1 MIDTPTL
8 QQPRA
13 LLACATTSVC
23 SASDS
28 DNFTNLFAQES
39 TASQSPTAAIE
50 HRWKVLL
57 VDDEDD
63 MHTVLHMALKDMEV
77 EGFPLELY
85 DARSADEAK
94 KVLAEHPD
102 ISLILLDVVMETE
115 MAGLSLVT
123 HVRQEICNRMVQIVL
138 VTGQPGY
145 AQEHEVRADYDING
159 YRLKSELTAYNIYTS
174 VSLAL
179 RAYQTLRSVKDQRC
193 EPVEQVNICLD
204 DAIEAHRQW
213 REKLKVAAAT
223 GEPLDAASLRRND
236 CCDLG
241 KWIHAKGRQ
250 LYGSKPEFVKLMA
263 RHNDFHLVAS
273 MVANS
278 INDREYTDLQKVLN
292 GNSQFAQAS
301 LDVETAVMTLKFS
314 LSN

>member
-8 QQPRA
+8 QQPPSPLARA
-13 LLACATTSVC
+13 TNTACTVGK
-23 SASDS
+23 S
-28 DNFTNLFAQES
+28 DNFNDLFAQELS
-39 TASQSPTAAIE
+39 ASKRPTPAWE

-63 MHTVLHMALKDMEV
+63 MHAVLHMALKDMEV
-77 EGFPLELY
+77 DGFPLELL

-94 KVLAEHPD
+94 KVLAAHPD

-145 AQEHEVRADYDING
+145 AKEHEVRVDYDING

-174 VSLAL
+174 VNLAL
-179 RAYQTLRSVKDQRC
+179 RAYQTLRNANGPHS
-193 EPVEQVNICLD
+193 EPVEQVDISLD
-204 DAIEAHRQW
+204 QAIGVHHQW
-213 REKLKVAAAT
+213 REKLKIAAAT
-223 GEPLDAASLRRND
+223 GAPLDAASLRRND

-241 KWIHAKGRQ
+241 KWLHAKGRQ

-278 INDREYTDLQKVLN
+278 INDREYTDLQKVLS

-301 LDVETAVMTLKFS
+301 IDLETAVMKLKFS

>member
-1 MIDTPTL
+1 M
-8 QQPRA
+8 
-13 LLACATTSVC
+13 
-23 SASDS
+23 SDS
-28 DNFTNLFAQES
+28 ENFTTLFAPEPKWVQNPM
-39 TASQSPTAAIE
+39 TLRDQ
-50 HRWKVLL
+50 RWKVLL

-63 MHTVLHMALKDMEV
+63 MHAVLHMALRDMEV
-77 EGFPLELY
+77 AGHPLELL

-94 KVLAEHPD
+94 KVLADHPD

-174 VSLAL
+174 VNLAL
-179 RAYQTLRSVKDQRC
+179 RAYQTLRKLSQPQQELPDQVAVR
-193 EPVEQVNICLD
+193 LD
-204 DAIEAHRQW
+204 QAIEVHRQW
-213 REKLKVAAAT
+213 REKLKASVAA
-223 GEPLDAASLRRND
+223 GETLDAATLRRND

-241 KWIHAKGRQ
+241 KWLHTQGRN

-278 INDREYTDLQKVLN
+278 INDGEYTDMQKVLN

-301 LDVETAVMTLKFS
+301 IDVETAVMKLKFS
-314 LSN
+314 MSN

>member
-1 MIDTPTL
+1 MNEPED
-8 QQPRA
+8 
-13 LLACATTSVC
+13 
-23 SASDS
+23 
-28 DNFTNLFAQES
+28 FTNLFAQES
-39 TASQSPTAAIE
+39 PPSKSPTPASE

-63 MHTVLHMALKDMEV
+63 MHAVLHMALKDMEV
-77 EGFPLELY
+77 EGFALELH

-145 AQEHEVRADYDING
+145 AQEQEVRADYDING

-179 RAYQTLRSVKDQRC
+179 RAYQTLRSVREPHH
-193 EPVEQVNICLD
+193 EPVEQAQISLD
-204 DAIEAHRQW
+204 EAIEVHRQW
-213 REKLKVAAAT
+213 REKFKAAAAT

-241 KWIHAKGRQ
+241 KWLHTKGR
-250 LYGSKPEFVKLMA
+250 LMYGSKPEFVKLMA

-278 INDREYTDLQKVLN
+278 INDGEYTDLQKVLN

-301 LDVETAVMTLKFS
+301 IDVETAVMKLKFF